1 MSAHSFNPDSDDE
14 DGGQP
19 EASNKGESSNVS
31 GTESEE
37 KEDVQPPLAKEKR
50 SASEQLVWT
59 EMNRWHRIDSMDA
72 ENLIFIRRELKNTT
86 AVRDYCIF
94 RVLTRKMTME
104 IFNSR
109 AVG

>member
-37 KEDVQPPLAKEKR
+37 KEDVQPPLAKKKR
-50 SASEQLVWT
+50 AASKQRQWT
-59 EMNRWHRIDSMDA
+59 EMNRWLRNDATDA
-72 ENLIFIRRELKNTT
+72 EHLIFIRRELDK
-86 AVRDYCIF
+86 
-94 RVLTRKMTME
+94 L
-104 IFNSR
+104 NSNS
-109 AVG
+109 GLLHYSGF